1 MPPIKRFVV
10 TSQFVERVNVAMING
25 DDVVRPEL
33 KQPARV
39 RAIIAS
45 TKQSESEMR
54 KKFAEALQALAIT
67 A

>member
-10 TSQFVERVNVAMING
+10 TGQFVERVNVAMING
-25 DDVVRPEL
+25 YDVVRPEP
-33 KQPARV
+33 KQSARV

-54 KKFAEALQALAIT
+54 KKFAEALQTLAVT
-67 A
+67 E

>member
-10 TSQFVERVNVAMING
+10 TGQFVERVNVAMING
-25 DDVVRPEL
+25 DAVVRLEP

-39 RAIIAS
+39 RAIIAN
-45 TKQSESEMR
+45 TKQTESEMR
-54 KKFAEALQALAIT
+54 SKFAEALRAVTVT